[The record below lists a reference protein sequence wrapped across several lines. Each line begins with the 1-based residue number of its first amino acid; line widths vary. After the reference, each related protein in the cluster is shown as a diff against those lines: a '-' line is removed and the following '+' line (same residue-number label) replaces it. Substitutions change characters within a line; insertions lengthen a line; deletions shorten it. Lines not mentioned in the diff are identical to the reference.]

1 MAQAATAVIVPF
13 QRPAPRRRR
22 IDLALA
28 LAVLSKGVRDH
39 RRTQRARLSLLVF
52 GQRPQQP
59 VGRCEHAKPL
69 GA

>member
-1 MAQAATAVIVPF
+1 MTQATAVIVPF
-13 QRPAPRRRR
+13 HRPARRRRR

-28 LAVLSKGVRDH
+28 LAVLSKGVRAH
-39 RRTQRARLSLLVF
+39 QRAQRARLSLLVF
-52 GQRPQQP
+52 GPRPQSF